1 MKRKNIKGITLTET
15 MVATLVFVFIM
26 AGLYTTLL
34 AGNVSW
40 QNYEITVRAQQEARK
55 AVTAMTRDLRVAG
68 TLTFTEQTTSSVI
81 FTFTHPSDGIVIY
94 SWATTGE
101 NANRLIRQTT
111 LGSRTVALN
120 IFSFSITDSTRDITL
135 DLTSTVGTAQGSSSS
150 FRLQEKVAK
159 R

>member
-55 AVTAMTRDLRVAG
+55 AVTAMTRDL
-68 TLTFTEQTTSSVI
+68 TEQTTSSVI